1 MSALFSGEALV
12 LLLVSLFLFKLG
24 PNIAHKLLV
33 GEHKS
38 TDAQQLDTV
47 LKLVLVLLISSIVVS
62 FKWFLTHTVVWSLF
76 PVLFTTGIVLAV
88 ARFLMAI
95 GIWAS
100 YKKFTADPLAL
111 LLQVCIGAFLVI
123 LSGESQLFY
132 AMLVSNNAFFV
143 LIVLFM
149 FMFRPMFAF
158 HELMDAKYFRSTQS
172 GIELV
177 RSCVERTIKISGSSR
192 FSLEALSHVVM
203 AGTSPFI
210 LFAILTG
217 FDLLAPFFLPIVGLV
232 LAFIGIGLAKPLA
245 QYWALIES
253 VRTKSDTFSIT
264 LVVENFSILIVP
276 YVMIAIVAIVRGVFC
291 AFLLTSPT
299 EAVEASSKYIS
310 NYLPE
315 RETVNWYTETALN
328 SVLLVHSIQVMVTIA
343 YKRFVSHIRLF
354 Q

>member
-33 GEHKS
+33 GDHKS
-38 TDAQQLDTV
+38 TDVQQLDTV
-47 LKLVLVLLISSIVVS
+47 LKLVLVLLISSILVS
-62 FKWFLTHTVVWSLF
+62 FKWFLTRTVVWSLF

-100 YKKFTADPLAL
+100 YKKFTANPLAL
-111 LLQVCIGAFLVI
+111 LVQVCIGAFLII

-132 AMLVSNNAFFV
+132 AILVSNNAFFV

-158 HELMDAKYFRSTQS
+158 HELMDAKYFCSSQS

-177 RSCVERTIKISGSSR
+177 KSCVEGTMKISGSR
-192 FSLEALSHVVM
+192 FSLETLSHTVI

-210 LFAILTG
+210 LLAILTG
-217 FDLLAPFFLPIVGLV
+217 FDLLTPFFLPILGLV

-276 YVMIAIVAIVRGVFC
+276 YIMIVIVAIVRGVFC
-291 AFLLTSPT
+291 AFLLASPT
-299 EAVEASSKYIS
+299 EGLEASSKYIS
-310 NYLPE
+310 IYLPE
-315 RETVNWYTETALN
+315 RGTVDWYTETALN